1 LSQVPLLQSP
11 VQCDPQLQL
20 ANRWAASER
29 FAAMTMMII
38 ITITMTVPPP
48 PQLRAFC
55 GLSLHRLHNL
65 RGSKRMIASPARH

>member
-1 LSQVPLLQSP
+1 MPLLQSP

-29 FAAMTMMII
+29 FAAMAMI

-48 PQLRAFC
+48 LQLRAFC
-55 GLSLHRLHNL
+55 SLSLHRLHNL
-65 RGSKRMIASPARH
+65 RGSKRMIAGPARH